1 MNPRLCVMTLA
12 AALVAATSFTVS
24 AQTYPARP
32 IRIVVAYAAGG
43 GVDIVTRTVGQKLSE
58 LIGRPVVVDNRPGA
72 STNIGSEL
80 VAKAAHDGYTLLMAS
95 SANATNMTL
104 FSKLPYDTLRDFAP
118 VTQVGYGPQVLVT
131 SPSFAARS
139 VKELLALASAK
150 PGQLSYA
157 SGGNGSSQHLTG
169 ELFKQMGKVD
179 IVHVPYKGGA
189 PALIDVIGGQVA
201 YMFINTLEALP
212 HAKSGRLKVL
222 AVASAKRTAVFPQT
236 PTFAEAGFP
245 GFESVAWWGVLAP
258 AGTPKE
264 VIGRLHA
271 EIAKALTAPEVKER
285 FAGLGAETVGSTPEQ
300 FGAFL
305 REEIQ
310 RWGKVIRT
318 LGIKAD

>member
-12 AALVAATSFTVS
+12 AVLVAATSFTVS

-80 VAKAAHDGYTLLMAS
+80 VAKAAPDGYTLLMAS

-104 FSKLPYDTLRDFAP
+104 FRKPPYDTLRDFAP
-118 VTQVGYGPQVLVT
+118 VTQVGCGPQVLVT

-139 VKELLALASAK
+139 VKELLALARAK
-150 PGQLSYA
+150 TGQLSYA

>member
-1 MNPRLCVMTLA
+1 MNPRFCIVTLA
-12 AALVAATSFTVS
+12 AALMAESSFTVL
-24 AQTYPARP
+24 AQSYPAKP

-43 GVDIVTRTVGQKLSE
+43 GVDIVTRTVGQKVSE
-58 LIGRPVVVDNRPGA
+58 LVGRPVVVDNRPGA

-80 VAKAAHDGYTLLMAS
+80 VAKAAADGYTLLMGS
-95 SANATNMTL
+95 SANAANMSL

-118 VTQVGYGPQVLVT
+118 VTQVGYGPQVLVMR
-131 SPSFAARS
+131 PSFPARS
-139 VKELLALASAK
+139 VTDLLALAKAK

-169 ELFKQMGKVD
+169 EMFKLMGKTE

-189 PALIDVIGGQVA
+189 PALIDVINGQVA
-201 YMFINTLEALP
+201 FMFINTLEALP
-212 HAKSGRLKVL
+212 HVHSGRLKAL
-222 AVASAKRTAVFPQT
+222 SVASAKRTAVFPET
-236 PTFAEAGFP
+236 PTFAESGFP

-258 AGTPKE
+258 AGVPRE
-264 VIGRLHA
+264 VITRLHA
-271 EIAKALTAPEVKER
+271 QIAKALMTPEVKER
-285 FAGLGAETVGSTPEQ
+285 FAVLGAETVGSTPEQ

-310 RWGKVIRT
+310 KWGKVIRT

>member
-58 LIGRPVVVDNRPGA
+58 LVGRPVVVDNRPGA

-104 FSKLPYDTLRDFAP
+104 FRKPPYDTLRDFAP

-139 VKELLALASAK
+139 VKELLALARAK

-169 ELFKQMGKVD
+169 EMFKLMGKAE

-201 YMFINTLEALP
+201 FMFINTLEALP
-212 HAKSGRLKVL
+212 HAQSGRLKVL
-222 AVASAKRTAVFPQT
+222 AVASAKRSAVFPQT

-310 RWGKVIRT
+310 KWGKVIRT

>member
-58 LIGRPVVVDNRPGA
+58 LVGRPVVVDNRPGA

-80 VAKAAHDGYTLLMAS
+80 VAKAAPDGYTLLMAS

-139 VKELLALASAK
+139 VKELLVLASAK

-157 SGGNGSSQHLTG
+157 SGGSGSSQHLTG

-222 AVASAKRTAVFPQT
+222 AVASAKRSAVFPQT
-236 PTFAEAGFP
+236 PTFAEAGFA

-258 AGTPKE
+258 AGTPKA

-271 EIAKALTAPEVKER
+271 EIAKALTTPEVKER